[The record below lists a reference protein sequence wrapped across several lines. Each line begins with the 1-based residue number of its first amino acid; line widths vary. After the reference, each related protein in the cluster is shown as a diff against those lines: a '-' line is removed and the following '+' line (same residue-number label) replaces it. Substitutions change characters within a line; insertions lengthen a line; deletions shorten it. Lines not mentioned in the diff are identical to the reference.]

1 MTAFLKMHGLG
12 NDFAVFDARNQKLAL
27 DGAAARALADRRFG
41 VGCDQVI
48 VIEPAANGADAFM
61 RIYNS
66 DGGEVESCG
75 NAARCVAHLLM
86 DEKGSSE
93 IRLDTT
99 GGALVCRADGANVSV
114 DMGVPKFGWR
124 DIPMARETDT
134 LSFAIHVPDS
144 DFYPLKIAS
153 AVNVGNPH
161 AVLFVQDAEH
171 APVSELGPR
180 IEKHPLF
187 PERTNVEFVSLLS
200 KDKLRMRVWERG
212 VGITM
217 ACGTGACATMVAA
230 HRRGLVGH
238 RAEVVLDGGSLS
250 LQWAGDGSPVIMT
263 GPWAKAYK
271 GDVDL
276 AALTR

>member
-12 NDFAVFDARNQKLAL
+12 NDFAVFDARNQPLAL
-27 DGAAARALADRRFG
+27 DTATARALADRRFG

-48 VIEPAANGADAFM
+48 VIERATNGADAFM

-75 NAARCVAHLLM
+75 NAARCIAGLLLG
-86 DEKGSSE
+86 EKDAQD
-93 IRLDTT
+93 IKLDTT
-99 GGALVCRADGANVSV
+99 GGALVCKPDGANVSI

-124 DIPMARETDT
+124 DIPLARETDT
-134 LSFAIHVPDS
+134 LSFPIDVAGC
-144 DFYPLKIAS
+144 DFYPLKIAT

-161 AVLFVQDAEH
+161 VVLFVDDAEKG
-171 APVSELGPR
+171 PVAELGPK
-180 IEKHPLF
+180 IETHPLF
-187 PERTNVEFVSLLS
+187 PERTNVEFVALTD
-200 KDKLRMRVWERG
+200 KDRLRMRVWERG

-217 ACGTGACATMVAA
+217 ACGTGACAAMVAA

-238 RAEVVLDGGSLS
+238 KAEVVLDGGSLT
-250 LQWAGDGSPVIMT
+250 LEWAGEGKPVIMT
-263 GPWAKAYK
+263 GPWSLSYK

-276 AALTR
+276 KALRR

>member
-1 MTAFLKMHGLG
+1 MTTFLKMHGLG
-12 NDFAVFDARNQKLAL
+12 NDFAVFDARNQSLAL
-27 DGAAARALADRRFG
+27 DAATARALADRRFG

-48 VIEPAANGADAFM
+48 VIERATNGADAFM

-75 NAARCVAHLLM
+75 NAARCVARLLM
-86 DEKGSSE
+86 DEKGANQ
-93 IRLDTT
+93 IKLDTM
-99 GGALVCRADGANVSV
+99 GRALICKADGKNVSV
-114 DMGVPKFGWR
+114 DMGVPKLGWR
-124 DIPMARETDT
+124 EIPMARETDT
-134 LSFAIHVPDS
+134 LSFPIAIAGS
-144 DFYPLKIAS
+144 DFYPLTIAT

-161 AVLFVQDAEH
+161 VILFVQDAEH
-171 APVSELGPR
+171 APVAELGPK
-180 IEKHPLF
+180 IETHPLF
-187 PERTNVEFVSLLS
+187 PERANVEFVSLID

-238 RAEVVLDGGSLS
+238 RAEIVLDGGSLTLEWGGEGKS
-250 LQWAGDGSPVIMT
+250 VIMT
-263 GPWAKAYK
+263 GPWAQAYK

-276 AALTR
+276 SALAR